1 MVLIQA
7 FVSYTGYTIL
17 PFACREQGVSL
28 DRDFLKLKS
37 VKVGD
42 KRSNFVMQTN
52 FFQNNLIP

>member
-1 MVLIQA
+1 M
-7 FVSYTGYTIL
+7 SYPGYTIS
-17 PFACREQGVSL
+17 PFACREQGVFL